1 LSDLAEDRRRGDVF
15 ELAVQDDD
23 VVAVSLRPVRAYCPI
38 VPWLEVPDEPLDD
51 NHGQTRG
58 TPIGRSYIHDFLSG
72 HRDVIRGA
80 VLEVGDDRYTRVF
93 GDGQVTK
100 ATVLDIDPTN
110 TAATLLADLSVSGS
124 LPTAEYDCI
133 ILTEVLHLLMSPSTA
148 LTNCFDALVPGG
160 TLLLTVPVLKRLAPS
175 DARSDYWRFT
185 PAGTELLLA
194 RHWRGTFT
202 VASYGNLRACVN
214 FLLAHVEEE
223 VNADDL
229 MRPDPRFPLTVT
241 AAAQKP

>member
-1 LSDLAEDRRRGDVF
+1 MLKMLPTPVTLVARGCR
-15 ELAVQDDD
+15 EA
-23 VVAVSLRPVRAYCPI
+23 AVSLRPARAYCRI

-51 NHGQTRG
+51 NHGHSRG
-58 TPIGRSYIHDFLSG
+58 TPIGRSYIRDFLSG
-72 HRDVIRGA
+72 HRDAIRGS
-80 VLEVGDDRYTRVF
+80 VLEVGDDRYTQVF

-100 ATVLDIDPTN
+100 TTVLDIDPTN
-110 TAATLLADLSVSGS
+110 SAATLRADLNVPES
-124 LPTAEYDCI
+124 LPTVEYDCI
-133 ILTEVLHLLMSPSTA
+133 ILTEVLHLLVSPSTG
-148 LTNCFDALVPGG
+148 LTNCFDALVPDG
-160 TLLLTVPVLKRLAPS
+160 TLLLTVPVLKRLAPR
-175 DARSDYWRFT
+175 DANSDYWRFT

-194 RHWRGTFT
+194 RHWPGTFA

-241 AAAQKP
+241 AAAEKP